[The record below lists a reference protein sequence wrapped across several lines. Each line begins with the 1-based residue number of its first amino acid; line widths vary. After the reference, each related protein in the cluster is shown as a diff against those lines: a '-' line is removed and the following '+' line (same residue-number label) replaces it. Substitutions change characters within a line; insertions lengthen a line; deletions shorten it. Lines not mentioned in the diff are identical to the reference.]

1 MGNPCLRATP
11 SKSTTKK
18 LVTIAPQL
26 CIDKAFCK
34 GRPGAFE
41 RWHVGMYLSN
51 STLGVMFERKL
62 WVFPTFCNVR
72 SFFHECQGGV
82 LVIVIA
88 FLFMYGWTDSEDSAK
103 WRPLNNSWPAHVKE
117 FRFWAS
123 RKNNK
128 ILSLQQNWHHFFVK
142 NGGNFRNGD
151 EITSPRLRKKIGP
164 KFDKKLLDLV
174 FFAYGGFLKCWGPR
188 TIGFPTKTDHFEV
201 FWGYHHLRKHPYPGV
216 TVGFLKVRPRY
227 SSVPVAGPK
236 VGASIWLNS
245 PVCFRVF
252 WDLFLLLPI
261 FSGKNFTINLVM
273 NLKDFWILILGASSK
288 DLAETC
294 PFRTYG
300 CSNDI
305 T

>member
-88 FLFMYGWTDSEDSAK
+88 FLFMYGWTDGEDSAK

-128 ILSLQQNWHHFFVK
+128 ILSLQQNWHHFFLK
-142 NGGNFRNGD
+142 NGGNFRNGGNNIHPHGS
-151 EITSPRLRKKIGP
+151 ERKFGP

-174 FFAYGGFLKCWGPR
+174 FFALSWCYCGVLKGE
-188 TIGFPTKTDHFEV
+188 TQM
-201 FWGYHHLRKHPYPGV
+201 LQ
-216 TVGFLKVRPRY
+216 
-227 SSVPVAGPK
+227 VPVAGPK
-236 VGASIWLNS
+236 VGGFDLVELTRFFFGFFGTFFWL
-245 PVCFRVF
+245 F
-252 WDLFLLLPI
+252 PI

-273 NLKDFWILILGASSK
+273 NLKDFWILILGGFFKRLSGIMSIQNIWMFK
-288 DLAETC
+288 W
-294 PFRTYG
+294 YHII
-300 CSNDI
+300 I
-305 T
+305 TS